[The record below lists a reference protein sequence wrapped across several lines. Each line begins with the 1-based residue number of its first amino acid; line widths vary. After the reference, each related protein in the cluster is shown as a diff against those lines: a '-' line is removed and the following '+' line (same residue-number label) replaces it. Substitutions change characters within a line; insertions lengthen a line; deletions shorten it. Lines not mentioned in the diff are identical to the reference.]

1 MLIAQ
6 NRNTTERTTNDL
18 PETCSD
24 LDHRSGP
31 DGGAA
36 FAQSEMTSE
45 GTAQA
50 ADPAI
55 VATDHSAMVHG
66 SADVTASD
74 VTGTPVV
81 LSDGER
87 IGEIDHLGTMNG
99 EPVLVVGVG
108 GFLGLGEHDVA
119 MTLDQLTYDSEQM
132 AFVAAG
138 QTEEQLREMPQYDES
153 QVALVED
160 DQPLGAEWADI
171 AAVKADAG
179 MDGMT
184 ADATDGMATEA
195 TDLTAEAKND
205 TAMETE
211 PVAPLAGNDT
221 MAGETA
227 APGAFDFGK
236 QYADIAEMPV
246 DEIIGTRVYSE
257 AGEDVGEIDDVGI
270 LDAEPVVVVGIGGFL
285 GLGEH
290 DVALNLDRMEYDA
303 ERQALVV
310 SGYSEDELKQLP
322 ELDRDRI
329 GVLESEAPL
338 SQVWGDKDM

>member
-1 MLIAQ
+1 MTFLKPVLTS
-6 NRNTTERTTNDL
+6 TTAL
-18 PETCSD
+18 A
-24 LDHRSGP
+24 LMA
-31 DGGAA
+31 GAA

-184 ADATDGMATEA
+184 ADATDGMADPMATNPMATEA

-227 APGAFDFGK
+227 APAPSTSASNMPISPRCPWTRSSARGSIPRRVKMWAKSTMSAFSTPNPSWSS
-236 QYADIAEMPV
+236 ASAA
-246 DEIIGTRVYSE
+246 S
-257 AGEDVGEIDDVGI
+257 
-270 LDAEPVVVVGIGGFL
+270 
-285 GLGEH
+285 
-290 DVALNLDRMEYDA
+290 
-303 ERQALVV
+303 
-310 SGYSEDELKQLP
+310 
-322 ELDRDRI
+322 
-329 GVLESEAPL
+329 
-338 SQVWGDKDM
+338 WGWANMTSR